1 MGVSGGGDADDG
13 EGKEAGGEG
22 GVRNAVFAK
31 HGSEYGRPGRS
42 KVITREGTTTF
53 VAARGRMPRL
63 PWKVSADRLE
73 P

>member
-1 MGVSGGGDADDG
+1 MGGSGGEEDDKGG
-13 EGKEAGGEG
+13 EGEGGGGG

-42 KVITREGTTTF
+42 KVSTREGTTTL
-53 VAARGRMPRL
+53 VAARGWMPRF
-63 PWKVSADRLE
+63 PWKVSAERLE